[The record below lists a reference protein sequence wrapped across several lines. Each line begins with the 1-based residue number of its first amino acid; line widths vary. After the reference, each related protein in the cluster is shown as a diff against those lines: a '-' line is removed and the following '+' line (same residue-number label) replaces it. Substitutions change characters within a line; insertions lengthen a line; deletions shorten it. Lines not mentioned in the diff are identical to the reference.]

1 MTLKFK
7 KNYNRRRNSCC
18 GRWVMEGLMILK
30 AVLSLAFVLGLMLLT
45 LWAIKYCQLH
55 GAKNK
60 FMRKLGEN
68 QRLQVLENRRLDA
81 RNSLVLFKKDDKE
94 YLLLLGATQ
103 NLLIESEQVKK
114 VQK

>member
-1 MTLKFK
+1 
-7 KNYNRRRNSCC
+7 
-18 GRWVMEGLMILK
+18 MEGLMILK

-60 FMRKLGEN
+60 L
-68 QRLQVLENRRLDA
+68 
-81 RNSLVLFKKDDKE
+81 LVLFKKDDKE

-103 NLLIESEQVKK
+103 NLLIESEQAKK